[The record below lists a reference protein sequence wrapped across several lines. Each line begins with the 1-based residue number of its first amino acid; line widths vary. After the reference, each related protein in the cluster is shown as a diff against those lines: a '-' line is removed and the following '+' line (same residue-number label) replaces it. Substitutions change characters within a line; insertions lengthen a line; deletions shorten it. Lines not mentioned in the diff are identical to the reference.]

1 MAFPPFFDVVGTW
14 VKPVVAETTGMSA
27 PAKRQAATPRRDQRL
42 GSDSALVAALI
53 CELSTTPS
61 LGQYCGGML
70 PMILHRQMNAHRTDA
85 GGWHGTRD
93 H

>member
-1 MAFPPFFDVVGTW
+1 MPFPPFDVVVTW
-14 VKPVVAETTGMSA
+14 VKPVLAGTIGMSA

-53 CELSTTPS
+53 CELFTTPS
-61 LGQYCGGML
+61 LDQYCGGML
-70 PMILHRQMNAHRTDA
+70 PMIQYRQMNAHRTAA
-85 GGWHGTRD
+85 GGWHGTCD